1 LDSGGWLV
9 KHASLDIFGFSG
21 NRARR

>member
-1 LDSGGWLV
+1 LDGGGWLV